1 MEYHMETVSVVCCY
15 NNDNILNTMLEE
27 SVDRQNNVTVER
39 LYYNGEF
46 KSAAEAYNY
55 AIDHS
60 QSEYLVFVHQDIK
73 FVEDDFLYQMVE
85 IIKKNP
91 DAIYGLC
98 GATIINGSTVTFS
111 NVYHGLQNKNIGKSI
126 NAVTGVQGLD
136 EIFVAFHRD
145 VTKKIQFDPETFDGW
160 HIFVQDICMKAHQLN
175 IPVYVMPLPAQHK
188 NSLEMPRYMMIYN
201 LYPSEYFKYLKRL
214 RNKYCGTQSQIVCPC
229 FTTSTKAIVFWPKVL
244 IKEIKTKLHRWMR
257 IRSMR

>member
-15 NNDNILNTMLEE
+15 NNDIILNTMLEE
-27 SVDRQNNVTVER
+27 SVGRQTNVTVER

-60 QSEYLVFVHQDIK
+60 QSDYLVFVHQDIK

-111 NVYHGLQNKNIGKSI
+111 NVYRAETTYVRPGRNATITVNVGSGRTIKKVVIHFASEGYTYDYTVTTGSTDLSGTTWTWTGSAATSLVITNGYDRSSRISSI
-126 NAVTGVQGLD
+126 
-136 EIFVAFHRD
+136 D
-145 VTKKIQFDPETFDGW
+145 VTYQE
-160 HIFVQDICMKAHQLN
+160 
-175 IPVYVMPLPAQHK
+175 
-188 NSLEMPRYMMIYN
+188 
-201 LYPSEYFKYLKRL
+201 
-214 RNKYCGTQSQIVCPC
+214 
-229 FTTSTKAIVFWPKVL
+229 
-244 IKEIKTKLHRWMR
+244 
-257 IRSMR
+257 